1 MDIAVILVIFGCIFS
16 LAMAS
21 WIPSTELEVTEQNY
35 TDEVCTNT
43 GFSMHYAPEIFK
55 MLG

>member
-1 MDIAVILVIFGCIFS
+1 MDIAVILVIIGCIFS

-55 MLG
+55 M